1 MYGSFKAGLQYMN
14 IHTIDNHTIKYESQ
28 SLVVDEGVNLLVLVI
43 ITGNLFA
50 DLRRS
55 VGLIDRSRMSG
66 IK

>member
-1 MYGSFKAGLQYMN
+1 MN

-55 VGLIDRSRMSG
+55 VGLIDGSRMSG